1 MRERECEGEGDE
13 EEVESKRKK
22 QSFGVESKIFE
33 VGIFL
38 EGLDECVK
46 DGKDEKWEK
55 G

>member
-33 VGIFL
+33 EEVKPYSSLWKVKEEFRH
-38 EGLDECVK
+38 GLD
-46 DGKDEKWEK
+46 
-55 G
+55 